1 MKELLTLGQML
12 TVHSRLFGDRPGAR
26 DLERAMTFR

>member
-12 TVHSRLFGDRPGAR
+12 TVYARLSPDRIGAR
-26 DLERAMTFR
+26 QGNRLSG